1 MFGIGFQELVVILVV
16 ALLVFG
22 PTKLPELARSLG
34 RGLAEFRRA
43 SSDLRQ
49 SFADAVEEPQIER
62 PPAGPPSGPGKG
74 EPSQPKPG
82 EAEGGAPPA
91 SGSSEAATPPS
102 PEPATAAAPGGA
114 PEASP
119 DPGKERPGG

>member
-91 SGSSEAATPPS
+91 SGTSGAATPLAA
-102 PEPATAAAPGGA
+102 ATAAEPGGA
-114 PEASP
+114 REAGPE
-119 DPGKERPGG
+119 PGKERPGG